1 MLSIY
6 NVVVDR
12 RRASIV
18 AGHIATRLTG
28 RAASKLVP
36 LLSSPPDYVCM
47 TYDTRIALHS
57 PKFCITAWI
66 DQCLFRTRFWSF
78 GSFWSFWSCHRDFLL
93 GVWSPAFHCI
103 ITITESKWDQA
114 PSGPYPKFT
123 HATNWRD
130 RSLADFGLMS
140 NDSLTVTQRS
150 PSTGVLCSCGI
161 AGDFVPSSAGVSL
174 EEVLSK

>member
-78 GSFWSFWSCHRDFLL
+78 WSFWSYHRDFLL
-93 GVWSPAFHCI
+93 GV
-103 ITITESKWDQA
+103 
-114 PSGPYPKFT
+114 
-123 HATNWRD
+123 
-130 RSLADFGLMS
+130 
-140 NDSLTVTQRS
+140 
-150 PSTGVLCSCGI
+150 
-161 AGDFVPSSAGVSL
+161 
-174 EEVLSK
+174 